1 MVFEF
6 LSGDDDESSGPIT
19 NDDVAQLHNDLELV
33 AGQIE
38 QRRLSIEDR
47 VTISEYVET
56 LLHRA
61 AEATDDKKDI
71 EWYATENNPTTDQIA
86 EELRDLIRYLTP
98 DRFLPSAGEDDIE
111 AMRHDLG
118 GIQQAVEEMEEF
130 DYAYVEE
137 ERNTMYGEEIQSIGV
152 PDEIDP
158 DELDPGEDGQEVYAA
173 GSARE
178 VLEEVPREY
187 DDAPLFV
194 GKGTRNGRDASIEK
208 NHLFRHRAIFG
219 VTGYGKST
227 LLTNDARQ
235 LIESGAGL
243 CFIDPKGD
251 DARRLMKIMPE
262 HRVDDVVWIEPGAT
276 GDYLSG
282 FNFISLNM
290 DPERDEYNAA
300 LASLVEDLKKM
311 LAANDDYWGPR
322 MDRVAQSIITGMN
335 LYNSKTPDDAPEMN
349 FVDMYY
355 VLKSEASRH
364 EFTAR
369 LKEAGLR
376 FITPH
381 METVAEMPEDDL
393 EPLLGR
399 FLPWIQNPVARRM
412 IGFRSGGVSIPDAI
426 DNDKI
431 IIVRMGS
438 EPRELKQMLGMA
450 VIRRIW
456 SHIRGRAAESE
467 HQRSP
472 FYLFADEFDNLAM
485 RDDTIPSMISESR
498 SYRLAMTLANQYPSQ
513 LPSNVVD
520 AITTNC
526 DTIMSFNPG
535 DKKSARTYSTQ
546 LGLEPDDLTEEV
558 NYHYWMRTTISE
570 NMERSDAFRVYAYP
584 PFPPVRDTE
593 ARDAEI
599 QRSLQ
604 KVGRER
610 RSDEQVYQNLLFN
623 EGGGRW
629 ETGIGRDI
637 ANASEREAKL
647 HFARE
652 LQIKVPGPDSPG
664 IGGGSSGSEATPTT
678 MASGDSGASASG
690 QSGSPYQSSTA
701 NDAAGVVE
709 RHLDTVLESVFA
721 ARLRAGKPADSFVPT
736 EDAKDELVARLEDST
751 VDSLSELSNIYERVN
766 STYAETKRNDG
777 TPSIKLTPKGRGV
790 VLQQDTGS
798 AGSGGGD
805 DHRWI
810 LGQCYVAFTQIG
822 YVSWLPEQE
831 GEEMPD
837 GVAEVPIDVTDVDE
851 NQSRSEMLEAIDDRR
866 EQLREEYPGVWNF
879 AGADDVSIEAE
890 TSTIKYPFQTFT
902 NLRKAMEKGEKCVFA
917 VKDGTGNYGS
927 FTHWGKRAEQVIY
940 ETEGNGKGI
949 EVVSDEI
956 AFRKSPLSDGS
967 YRYYNDGGGDYR
979 VGDEKIAVRPH
990 READDEGQGNVG
1002 TVWYRDAETD
1012 EVVAAV
1018 GEQQPV
1024 EDGEIARFDSPEEAH
1039 EGDKNAVPAYYE
1051 YNQSEGEYVVYNDG
1065 EKLHYPSK
1073 EELEA
1078 NWVPFR
1084 GPFIPEARF
1093 PEWPDNDDFEIIIF
1107 PDSDNDEYDQPQLYH
1122 RGECTPLFDHLGVE
1136 SVDDVDAGE
1145 IEGPGEIED
1154 ATSDEPVDE
1163 DKDEAT
1169 AADESGENGESAP
1182 ESEADGDSLAGE
1194 PRSVEGFTEPPTPAR
1209 IASDER
1215 IELSVEKVADAA
1227 EGAYKPPKQQRVFI
1241 RSIVNAL
1248 RTDPDDMAE
1257 TAEEAINA
1265 IVLPEEIEPDNEPA
1279 PESTNDSESGS
1290 DDAEDSPDTAAD
1302 ERGDTDDSDGSESD
1316 ETIGTSPKN
1325 PGLSHPGYRT
1335 APTPTQIVKDD
1346 RVELT
1351 PEEVAAIARGEREM
1365 SGNEGMVLG
1374 LILRQFAEGS
1384 PEYTPDEVREEIIIP
1399 PDGVGAFAT
1408 DGEDTAGE
1416 DTPASEDTASSAGES
1431 DDEDDQSSR
1440 TEDSHEKPSEQAEPE
1455 AESTGH
1461 ATPTAIAESSHVG
1474 LSPGV
1479 IQAFAAD
1486 NFDPS
1491 PEQVADIEAAIL
1503 SITNG
1508 EAEDIQTRGDVRE
1521 AIELPTD
1528 YTPKE
1533 AEMDRKDIEDETTAA
1548 DESGD
1553 GQPDETQTAD
1563 SMNDGVWGAI
1573 IDSELSDSPS
1583 TESFEDQSTTPT
1595 EQETDPDR
1603 TTDSGDDA
1611 TENSTD
1617 DKTGQG
1623 DEQEGEDT
1631 SFNSRPDMGAILNND
1646 PDEDDGDTDNADDSD
1661 NQAESTGD

>member
-1 MVFEF
+1 MVFDF
-6 LSGDDDESSGPIT
+6 LNRDDDDEPSGPIT
-19 NDDVAQLHNDLELV
+19 DDDLEQLHSDLELV

-47 VTISEYVET
+47 VTLSKYVGT
-56 LLHRA
+56 LLYHA
-61 AEATDDKKDI
+61 NEATHDKGAEI
-71 EWYATENNPTTDQIA
+71 QRYAPETNPTTDQIA
-86 EELRDLIRYLTP
+86 QDVRDLIGYLSH
-98 DRFLPSAGEDDIE
+98 DRFLPSAGADDIQE
-111 AMRHDLG
+111 MRHDLG
-118 GIQQAVEEMEEF
+118 GIQQAVEEMDEF
-130 DYAYVEE
+130 DYAYVET

-152 PDEIDP
+152 PDDIDP
-158 DELDPGEDGQEVYAA
+158 DKLEPGQDGEEIYAA
-173 GSARE
+173 GSARR

-251 DARRLMKIMPE
+251 DARRLMKVMPE
-262 HRVDDVVWIEPGAT
+262 HRLDDVVWIEPGAI

-290 DPERDEYNAA
+290 DPDSDEYNAA

-311 LAANDDYWGPR
+311 LSANDDYWGPR

-381 METVAEMPEDDL
+381 METVAKMPEDDL

-485 RDDTIPSMISESR
+485 HDDTIPAMISESR
-498 SYRLAMTLANQYPSQ
+498 SYRLAMTLANQYPAQ

-584 PFPPVRDTE
+584 PFPPVRDAD

-599 QRSLQ
+599 QRSLRE
-604 KVGRER
+604 VGRER
-610 RSDEQVYQNLLFN
+610 RSDEQVYENLLFN

-637 ANASEREAKL
+637 ARASEREEKL

-664 IGGGSSGSEATPTT
+664 ISG
-678 MASGDSGASASG
+678 GASAALDAGGASG
-690 QSGSPYQSSTA
+690 GSTGDGTYGAPTTA
-701 NDAAGVVE
+701 DDAEGVVE

-721 ARLRAGKPADSFVPT
+721 ARLRAGQPADTFVPT

-777 TPSIKLTPKGRGV
+777 TPSIRLTPKGRGV
-790 VLQQDTGS
+790 VLEQDTGS

-837 GVAEVPIDVTDVDE
+837 GVAEAPIDVTDVDDD
-851 NQSRSEMLEAIDDRR
+851 QSRSEMLDAIDERR
-866 EQLREEYPGVWNF
+866 ERLREEYPGVWNF

-917 VKDGTGNYGS
+917 VKDGTANYGS
-927 FTHWGKRAEQVIY
+927 FTHWGERAEQVIY

-956 AFRKSPLSDGS
+956 AFRKSPLPDGS
-967 YRYYNDGGGDYR
+967 YRYYNDGGGNYR
-979 VGDEKIAVRPH
+979 VGDEKVAVRPH
-990 READDEGQGNVG
+990 RDADDEGQGNVG

-1024 EDGEIARFDSPEEAH
+1024 EGGEIARFDGPEEAH

-1093 PEWPDNDDFEIIIF
+1093 PEWPGSDDFEIIIF

-1136 SVDDVDAGE
+1136 SVAGVDAGE
-1145 IEGPGEIED
+1145 IEGPGEVEN
-1154 ATSDEPVDE
+1154 ATTDEPVDE
-1163 DKDEAT
+1163 DETPGEDEAT
-1169 AADESGENGESAP
+1169 ESGESAAA
-1182 ESEADGDSLAGE
+1182 SDATDDSDAGDA
-1194 PRSVEGFTEPPTPAR
+1194 PAVEGFTEPPTPAR

-1215 IELSVEKVADAA
+1215 IDLSVEKIADAA
-1227 EGAYKPPKQQRVFI
+1227 EGAYKPPKQQRDFI
-1241 RSIVNAL
+1241 QSIVNVL
-1248 RTDPDDMAE
+1248 RTDPDDMAK
-1257 TAEEAINA
+1257 TADEAIDA
-1265 IVLPEEIEPDNEPA
+1265 IVLPEEIDEEA
-1279 PESTNDSESGS
+1279 AESTREGKSAADSPAEG
-1290 DDAEDSPDTAAD
+1290 AEDTATD
-1302 ERGDTDDSDGSESD
+1302 ERGDTDDSGKSERD
-1316 ETIGTSPKN
+1316 EKIGTSPEN
-1325 PGLSHPGYRT
+1325 PGLNVRGYQK
-1335 APTPTQIVKDD
+1335 APTATEIAKDD
-1346 RVELT
+1346 RLDLT
-1351 PEEVAAIARGEREM
+1351 PEEVAAIAEGERDMTED
-1365 SGNEGMVLG
+1365 EA
-1374 LILRQFAEGS
+1374 ILLQSILQRLAKGQR
-1384 PEYTPDEVREEIIIP
+1384 EYPYDEIPSEIIVP
-1399 PDGVGAFAT
+1399 VDGVGAFAT
-1408 DGEDTAGE
+1408 DEGSEGTTIDTDDSDGTEDE
-1416 DTPASEDTASSAGES
+1416 ASNDDTASANNTDEEASTESESVEPAGVSPDRIAADDRVSLSEQAIEAFADGEYPPSTQEAVDLQSAVRDLSNAERGEIQTTEDVRDAIASSERTSQPDAEPPTEAATGSERGEPGTRTANQAKSSDSHTSGERLEEADRQMWNNVLDAESAESDGADPSRNGASESDQGKHSTEPDESDTADTTDDDEHDPTVAEMEKLLGNGES
-1431 DDEDDQSSR
+1431 DDNTEPDD
-1440 TEDSHEKPSEQAEPE
+1440 
-1455 AESTGH
+1455 
-1461 ATPTAIAESSHVG
+1461 
-1474 LSPGV
+1474 
-1479 IQAFAAD
+1479 
-1486 NFDPS
+1486 
-1491 PEQVADIEAAIL
+1491 
-1503 SITNG
+1503 
-1508 EAEDIQTRGDVRE
+1508 
-1521 AIELPTD
+1521 
-1528 YTPKE
+1528 
-1533 AEMDRKDIEDETTAA
+1533 
-1548 DESGD
+1548 
-1553 GQPDETQTAD
+1553 
-1563 SMNDGVWGAI
+1563 
-1573 IDSELSDSPS
+1573 
-1583 TESFEDQSTTPT
+1583 
-1595 EQETDPDR
+1595 
-1603 TTDSGDDA
+1603 
-1611 TENSTD
+1611 TD
-1617 DKTGQG
+1617 DGG
-1623 DEQEGEDT
+1623 
-1631 SFNSRPDMGAILNND
+1631 N
-1646 PDEDDGDTDNADDSD
+1646 
-1661 NQAESTGD
+1661 